1 MRIIIA
7 ISFKRLGIIARAM
20 AEGGLAEERKVR
32 CRKCRHTLLE
42 EPPHRMM
49 ARKEEDE
56 HVIPLYEDQ
65 LPDWMAEAVQE
76 VRLSN
81 SYVTAVDS

>member
-1 MRIIIA
+1 MRIIIE
-7 ISFKRLGIIARAM
+7 IPFKRLGIKARAM
-20 AEGGLAEERKVR
+20 AEGGLVEERKVR

-76 VRLSN
+76 VRL
-81 SYVTAVDS
+81 A

>member
-1 MRIIIA
+1 MKTFNA
-7 ISFKRLGIIARAM
+7 ISLKRLGIEARAM
-20 AEGGLAEERKVR
+20 AEGGFAEERKVR

-76 VRLSN
+76 VSLSK

>member
-1 MRIIIA
+1 MV
-7 ISFKRLGIIARAM
+7 
-20 AEGGLAEERKVR
+20 EERKVR

-76 VRLSN
+76 VRL
-81 SYVTAVDS
+81 A

>member
-1 MRIIIA
+1 MKTIIA
-7 ISFKRLGIIARAM
+7 ISLERLGIIARAM

-65 LPDWMAEAVQE
+65 LPDWMAEAVQQAS
-76 VRLSN
+76 LSTT
-81 SYVTAVDS
+81 YVTAVDS

>member
-1 MRIIIA
+1 MKTFNA
-7 ISFKRLGIIARAM
+7 ISLKRFGIEARAM

-49 ARKEEDE
+49 ARKDEDE

-76 VRLSN
+76 VSLSK

>member
-1 MRIIIA
+1 MLLCPFESWAKCSILPCRDLTRKGLI
-7 ISFKRLGIIARAM
+7 M
-20 AEGGLAEERKVR
+20 AEGGRGEEKRVR

-56 HVIPLYEDQ
+56 HIIPLYEDQ

-76 VRLSN
+76 VM
-81 SYVTAVDS
+81 

>member
-1 MRIIIA
+1 MTKKGLI
-7 ISFKRLGIIARAM
+7 M
-20 AEGGLAEERKVR
+20 AEGGRGEEKRVR

-56 HVIPLYEDQ
+56 HIIPLYEDQ
-65 LPDWMAEAVQE
+65 LPDWMAETVQE
-76 VRLSN
+76 VM
-81 SYVTAVDS
+81 